1 MIINE
6 PEDITSRMLR
16 KYKLPDDIE
25 ALIFES
31 ISGYFVSHITQFL
44 NLTNTFDN
52 LDKALNLHSTCEK
65 VLITGDFNA
74 QEGEISMS

>member
-52 LDKALNLHSTCEK
+52 LDKALSLHSTCEK